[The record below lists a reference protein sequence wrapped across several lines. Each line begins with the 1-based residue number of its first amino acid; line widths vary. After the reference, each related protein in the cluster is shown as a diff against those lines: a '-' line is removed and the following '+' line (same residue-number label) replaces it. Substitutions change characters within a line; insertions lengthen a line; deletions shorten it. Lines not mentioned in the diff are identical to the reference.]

1 MRIVPIV
8 AGKFTL
14 EDRMTRIMH
23 IAQAP
28 GGVERYLYTLLKKMN
43 RDKYENILVLSQ
55 NYDLKKFEDLAS
67 KVECVEMY
75 REINPL
81 NEIKA
86 IVHIRE
92 LIKKY
97 KPDIVYMH
105 SSKAGATSRIANI
118 GLNNISVYN
127 AHGWSFNMRCRPAK
141 QNVYAL
147 IERLL
152 APMCTKIVAISDY
165 EKESALKRHICNSDK
180 IEVVYNGIDFDEY
193 ETEAVVERS
202 SLKIPQDAY
211 VVGMVGRLARQKAPD
226 VFVRCAQKIKNEI
239 PNAFFV
245 IVGNGNEQQQTEEL
259 ISKLKLADSFL
270 ITDWVENPLDYIRNF
285 DVAMLLSR
293 WEGFGLVLP
302 EYMLLGKPIV
312 ATKVDAIP
320 NIIKDGENG
329 LLVEMDDYQAA
340 AEKVI
345 ELHNNADLY
354 NRLKINGLACVQ
366 EKFNA
371 ERVARETEA
380 IFEKICD

>member
-1 MRIVPIV
+1 
-8 AGKFTL
+8 
-14 EDRMTRIMH
+14 MTRIMH
-23 IAQAP
+23 IAQAS
-28 GGVERYLYTLLKKMN
+28 GGVERYLYTLLKKMDS
-43 RDKYENILVLSQ
+43 DKYENILVLSQ
-55 NYDLKKFEDLAS
+55 NYDLKKFEGIAS

-75 REINPL
+75 REINL
-81 NEIKA
+81 INEIKA
-86 IVHIRE
+86 IVRIRE

-118 GLNNISVYN
+118 GLNNVSVYN
-127 AHGWSFNMRCRPAK
+127 AHGWSFNMKCSPAK

-152 APMCTKIVAISDY
+152 APMCTKIVVISDY

-180 IEVVYNGIDFDEY
+180 IEVVYNGIDLDEY
-193 ETEAVVERS
+193 ETETIVERS

-211 VVGMVGRLARQKAPD
+211 IVGMVGRLARQKAPD
-226 VFVRCAQKIKNEI
+226 IFVRCAREIKNEI
-239 PNAFFV
+239 PNAFFI
-245 IVGNGNEQQQTEEL
+245 IVGNGNEQQPIEEL

-270 ITDWVENPLDYIRNF
+270 ITGWVENPLEYIRNF

-302 EYMLLGKPIV
+302 EYMLEGKPIV

-354 NRLKINGLACVQ
+354 NSLKINGLTCVR
-366 EKFNA
+366 KNFNA

-380 IFEKICD
+380 IFEKICDKKRESIN